1 MGSAAALIQIP
12 PLSDRRPHLPNTEGS
27 LDDFLFKIVSFL
39 PVLLSFFSDFAV
51 TQCEVAKVLC

>member
-12 PLSDRRPHLPNTEGS
+12 PPSDRRPHLPNTEGS

-39 PVLLSFFSDFAV
+39 PVLLSFFSYFAV
-51 TQCEVAKVLC
+51 TQCEVGKVLC